1 MNRCLGAALA
11 STQGFRGYGLP
22 PRGESQQAQHQKIK
36 SAFSAMLFE
45 LFGNKSLTDTCIR
58 FPVCSAEQPAYVLKQ
73 FGEAW
78 EAAKD
83 SMEVQKAREHSQPN
97 MEIRLSKQIRALQKR
112 AERAAWIAER
122 IAEDWNNLYQLSL
135 NDQELW
141 LEHHNGAIR
150 RQIPE
155 HRAQQQA
162 RIK

>member
-1 MNRCLGAALA
+1 MNVEVLQTREYCEP
-11 STQGFRGYGLP
+11 QVW
-22 PRGESQQAQHQKIK
+22 HQKTK
-36 SAFSAMLFE
+36 SSFSTMLFE

-58 FPVCSAEQPAYVLKQ
+58 FPVCSAEQPAYVLKH

-97 MEIRLSKQIRALQKR
+97 MEIRLSKQILALQKR
-112 AERAAWIAER
+112 AERAAWIAEW
-122 IAEDWNNLYQLSL
+122 IAEDWNNWYQLSL

-141 LEHHNGAIR
+141 QEHHNGAIR
-150 RQIPE
+150 RQIAE